1 MNYRIIEKKPTQVVE
16 GVMRYIVTLV
26 CDTAEDIPEPDPTW
40 AMGSMAQI
48 CEPHGYKILN
58 SEGVWK

>member
-1 MNYRIIEKKPTQVVE
+1 MNYSIIDKKPTHVVE

-26 CDTAEDIPEPDPTW
+26 CDTEEDIPEPNEAWD
-40 AMGSMAQI
+40 AGSIAQI